1 VGLFKAVLDAVLG
14 SDDQIAGQRFTRLS
28 SPLAEGETA
37 DMFVEST
44 LGFGEETD
52 GTSDAR
58 LLVGGEI
65 VAATGRT
72 AADPFKFTGLTRG
85 EEATTD
91 KLHPVGEVVWDLS
104 QNATALDRVRRGI
117 LVRTAV
123 GEDLDVVGRNLGLRK
138 CPGITESEWRE
149 IIKAVAYVPKQTL
162 DAMDRALTALLGS
175 GNYAIKEL
183 PSDPWKVFVEALVA
197 LSTSVRGRF
206 LLNGGEAQLTTGALT
221 VDTTYDVIG
230 TSGVDGV
237 FGVYDD
243 TPMARRGYRSGT
255 NYSTTSTFAGKT
267 ITLDASPGAAGTPVL
282 VDYTAFQAHY
292 LAADETIRDDGDRY
306 AYLADPLAAAR
317 CLLGQIRA
325 AGVKVDVVQK
335 L

>member
-1 VGLFKAVLDAVLG
+1 MGLFKAVLDAILG
-14 SDDQIAGQRFTRLS
+14 SDDSIAGQRFTRLS

-44 LGFGEETD
+44 LGFGEDTD
-52 GTSDAR
+52 GSSDAR

-65 VAATGRT
+65 VSATGRT
-72 AADPFKFTGLTRG
+72 DADPFKFAGLTRG

-104 QNATALDRVRRGI
+104 RNASALDRVRRGI
-117 LVRTAV
+117 LVRTAR
-123 GEDLDVVGRNLGLRK
+123 GEDLDVVGRNLGLKK

-149 IIKAVAYVPKQTL
+149 IIKAVAYVPKQTI
-162 DAMDRALTALLGS
+162 DAMDRALTALLGG

-183 PSDPWKVFVEALVA
+183 PSDPWRVFVEALVA

-206 LLNGGEAQLTTGALT
+206 LLNGGERQLTTGALT
-221 VDTTYDVIG
+221 VDTTYDINHVL
-230 TSGVDGV
+230 
-237 FGVYDD
+237 GVYDD
-243 TPMARRGYRSGT
+243 TTMARRGYRSGT
-255 NYSTTSTFAGKT
+255 NYSTTNNFAGKT
-267 ITLDASPGAAGTPVL
+267 ITLDASPGGAGAPVI
-282 VDYTAFQAHY
+282 VDYGAFKAHY

-317 CLLGQIRA
+317 CLLDQIRA
-325 AGVKVDVVQK
+325 AGVRVDVVQK

>member
-1 VGLFKAVLDAVLG
+1 VGLFKAALDAVLG
-14 SDDQIAGQRFTRLS
+14 SDDSIAGQRFTRLS

-37 DMFVEST
+37 DMLVEST
-44 LGFGEETD
+44 LGFGEDTD
-52 GTSDAR
+52 GSSDAR

-72 AADPFKFTGLTRG
+72 EADPFKFTGLTRG

-91 KLHPVGEVVWDLS
+91 KLHPAGEVVWDLS
-104 QNATALDRVRRGI
+104 RNASALDRVRRGI
-117 LVRTAV
+117 LVRTAR
-123 GEDLDVVGRNLGLRK
+123 GEDLDVVGRNLGLKK
-138 CPGITESEWRE
+138 CPGITEEEWRE

-162 DAMDRALTALLGS
+162 DAMDRALTALLGA

-197 LSTSVRGRF
+197 LSTSVKGRF

-221 VDTTYDVIG
+221 VDTTYDINHVL
-230 TSGVDGV
+230 
-237 FGVYDD
+237 GVYDD

-255 NYSTTSTFAGKT
+255 NYSTTNNFSGKT
-267 ITLDASPGAAGTPVL
+267 ITLDASPGGAGTPVL
-282 VDYTAFQAHY
+282 VDYGAFKAHY
-292 LAADETIRDDGDRY
+292 LAADETVRDDGDRY

-317 CLLGQIRA
+317 CLLDQIRA
-325 AGVKVDVVQK
+325 AGVRVEVVQK